1 MCRAT
6 KWGVQ
11 VGELPVLPHRPY
23 YQPWVSFGTRD
34 LTCEPGLEPLLPEHS
49 PAGNSDWRA
58 WPQPPEVHKALC
70 QPGLLEHKHGLCAVL
85 GGQVEAV
92 CEVVLP
98 PQEGIEVI
106 RDEQDLGG
114 ERGCEVVL
122 QGISP

>member
-1 MCRAT
+1 MCRAM

-58 WPQPPEVHKALC
+58 WPSFWPLSPLRSTK
-70 QPGLLEHKHGLCAVL
+70 PCASQAYLSTSMASVPSL
-85 GGQVEAV
+85 AV
-92 CEVVLP
+92 K
-98 PQEGIEVI
+98 
-106 RDEQDLGG
+106 
-114 ERGCEVVL
+114 
-122 QGISP
+122 